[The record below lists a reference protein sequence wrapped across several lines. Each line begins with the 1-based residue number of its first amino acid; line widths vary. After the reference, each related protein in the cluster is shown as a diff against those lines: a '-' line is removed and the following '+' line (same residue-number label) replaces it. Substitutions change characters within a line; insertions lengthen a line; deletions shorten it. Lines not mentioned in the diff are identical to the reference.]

1 MNFSIMLWTGSM
13 LAAIAG
19 IMVAPSVLAQDI
31 GALEKTRQGAEKTG
45 GAQTASRSKKT
56 MKLVVS
62 GHINRLIQYRDNGTK
77 SGFIHAASQESRS
90 RVRWV
95 GTGRINDA
103 LTLGTY
109 IEFGNQSAILTAQD
123 LGDNTDQGNNGGNA
137 LDERFLDLSITSKTL
152 GKIYIGQGSRGS
164 ESTSERDLS
173 GTGLLS
179 LNGDEFLVAASEVF
193 QSNSIGG
200 KNTGISVGTVMNN
213 FDGLGRR
220 DRIRYDTPKYAGFQ
234 ITASHANDDAWDVA
248 LRYGGSLGSVKMTG
262 AIAYSDTQT
271 VNGRSIVNGSFSI
284 LLPVGLSFTVAGADQ
299 DDDAGGASDSTD
311 WVYGNIGYKF
321 TALDIGQSRL
331 YASWGEVDDRGG
343 LGNEATAISVG
354 LVQIIQP
361 LGMEFQFGY
370 ANFDVDLGSGVNTND
385 IDVVTM
391 GLRAKF

>member
-1 MNFSIMLWTGSM
+1 MLRNGSM
-13 LAAIAG
+13 LAAVAG
-19 IMVAPSVLAQDI
+19 IVIGPSVFAQDI
-31 GALEKTRQGAEKTG
+31 GALEKRVRALEQSG
-45 GAQTASRSKKT
+45 GAQIVNRSKKT

-62 GHINRLIQYRDNGTK
+62 GHINRLIQFRDNGTK
-77 SGFIHAASQESRS
+77 SGIIHATSQESRT

-95 GTGRINDA
+95 GTGKINDD

-109 IEFGNQSAILTAQD
+109 IELGNQSAISTAQD

-152 GKIYIGQGSRGS
+152 GKIYIGQGSSGS

-179 LNGDEFLVAASEVF
+179 LNGAEFLVAGSEVF
-193 QSNSIGG
+193 QSNSIDD
-200 KNTGISVGTVMNN
+200 KNTGISVGSVMSN

-234 ITASHANDDAWDVA
+234 ITASHANGDVWDVA
-248 LRYGGSLGSVKMTG
+248 LRYGGSIGSVKMTG
-262 AIAYSDTQT
+262 AIAYSDTET
-271 VNGRSIVNGSFSI
+271 VNGRSVVNGSFSI

-299 DDDAGGASDSTD
+299 DDTAGGASDSTD
-311 WVYGNIGYKF
+311 WVYGKIGYKF

-361 LGMEFQFGY
+361 LGLEFQLGY
-370 ANFDVDLGSGVNTND
+370 VNFDVDLGSGVQTD
-385 IDVVTM
+385 SIDVVTV